1 MKTKE
6 DYLNM
11 QKGHYESEAS
21 RWSVVDKN
29 PVVGSYHQH
38 NQFEDY
44 DKYLFPKIDTSDMI
58 ALEYGCGPGR
68 NLIRFYK
75 QFKRIDG
82 VDIGATNINNAL
94 INISDAEL
102 EVPNLYVN
110 TGADIPTENE
120 VYDIVFSVICLQHI
134 CVHEIRYK
142 IMEEVFR
149 VLKTGGYFC
158 FQMGYG
164 NPKHD
169 SVDYF
174 ANNYESTTTNGG
186 NDVNVSDHNFLK
198 TDLEKIGFKDFK
210 HVIDRTGPGDGHGN
224 WIWVQVQK

>member
-11 QKGHYESEAS
+11 QKSFYEGEAS
-21 RWSVVDKN
+21 RWSVNDKN

-38 NQFEDY
+38 NEFADY
-44 DKYLFPKIDTSDMI
+44 DKYLFPKIDTSEMI

-82 VDIGATNINNAL
+82 VDIGEKNINNAL
-94 INISDAEL
+94 ININDAEL
-102 EVPNLYVN
+102 KVPNLYVN
-110 TGADIPTENE
+110 SGDNIPTENE

-134 CVHEIRYK
+134 CVYEIRYK
-142 IMEEVFR
+142 IMQEVFR

-164 NPKHD
+164 NPKQN
-169 SVDYF
+169 SVDYY
-174 ANNYESTTTNGG
+174 ANNYESSATNGE
-186 NDVNVSDHNFLK
+186 NDVCVENHKF
-198 TDLEKIGFKDFK
+198 LEKDLTEIGFKNFEYN
-210 HVIDRTGPGDGHGN
+210 IDKTGPGDGHGN
-224 WIWVQVQK
+224 WIWVKVQK